1 MFIKQIHIKGFRN
14 FEDETIVFQKKTLII
29 GANDVG
35 KTNLLYALR
44 LLFDKTISEHDLE
57 LSDSDYNAYSEAEL
71 VEITVRLCEV
81 TEECLLSIFKGDIK
95 NGEILIRYSKKRG
108 ENYKIYTGYDENTL
122 TEKTTRQYIK
132 RINMQYVDTNRDL
145 FSFLRRERIQ
155 LLDIAKE
162 RLSQAEQD
170 DDQKKVEG
178 IQEELNQIN
187 QQVNELKYISSALED
202 VNQKLTELSIHHE
215 DQTLRFVAG
224 ESDADKLLENLS
236 LAYLTDDNPLS
247 IGGDGRKNQIFLA
260 TWMAKQNLD
269 KNIDHVTFYAIEEPE
284 SHLHPH
290 QQRKLSNYIQ
300 NSFEGQIL
308 ITTHSPH
315 IASKFEA
322 ENIVRLY
329 LKNKYTFAACSGCSK
344 MLEKIFSDFSYRLN
358 VLSAEVFFSNGVLLI
373 EGTSEVLFYTALS
386 REIGIDL
393 DRYNIS
399 ILSVEGVGFKHYIA
413 VCDALRI
420 PWALRTDNDIFPNS
434 HKHIKYFAGVSRVMG
449 IIKELNLA
457 SCDLLDHWNMHE
469 SENQWGEKVDTPQ
482 IAKELNQYIKR
493 KAKEYGCFLAQKD
506 LETDLAKGK
515 LQKTLKDYY
524 EKNRVDTLIK
534 EMQKKKAENMFS
546 FLKKH
551 HGKLNSLKDDEI
563 IEPLR
568 YLVQSIEKGV
578 HPSGN

>member
-81 TEECLLSIFKGDIK
+81 TEECLLSAFGGDVK
-95 NGEILIRYSKKRG
+95 DSVVLIRYSKKKG
-108 ENYKIYTGYDENTL
+108 ETYKIYTGYDENTL

-155 LLDIAKE
+155 LLDIARE

-187 QQVNELKYISSALED
+187 QQVNELKYISSALKD

-260 TWMAKQNLD
+260 TWMAKQNID

-358 VLSAEVFFSNGVLLI
+358 VLSAEVFFSNGVLLV

-386 REIGIDL
+386 REIEIDL

-399 ILSVEGVGFKHYIA
+399 ILSVEGVGFKPYIA
-413 VCDALRI
+413 ICDALRI
-420 PWALRTDNDIFPNS
+420 PWAMRTDNDIFTDS
-434 HKHIKYFAGVSRVMG
+434 HKTIKYFAGVSRIMG
-449 IIKELNLA
+449 IIKELKPETCELLKYWKVHKSKNKWSAEEKTPENAENL
-457 SCDLLDHWNMHE
+457 SSFVKN
-469 SENQWGEKVDTPQ
+469 S
-482 IAKELNQYIKR
+482 AKDF
-493 KAKEYGCFLAQKD
+493 GCFIAQKD
-506 LETDLAKGK
+506 LETDLAKGR
-515 LQKTLKDYY
+515 LQKILKDYY
-524 EKNRVDTLIK
+524 KKDRVDTLIK
-534 EMQKKKAENMFS
+534 AMQTKKAENMFL
-546 FLKKH
+546 F
-551 HGKLNSLKDDEI
+551 
-563 IEPLR
+563 
-568 YLVQSIEKGV
+568 
-578 HPSGN
+578 